1 MSVDACGKG
10 TTITLFAN
18 RSFLI
23 WNMTIPAGK
32 TFEISDWI
40 GNELIHRGVCIT
52 VADREKKIEEKKKR
66 KAEKASADSTKEIES
81 APKRGRKAKEPE

>member
-1 MSVDACGKG
+1 MP
-10 TTITLFAN
+10 TLNLFAN

-23 WNMTIPAGK
+23 WNMSIQAGK

-66 KAEKASADSTKEIES
+66 KAEKLQADTIKEPES
-81 APKRGRKAKEPE
+81 VPKRGRKAKEPE